1 MEWDS
6 DSNLIGGDAVAD
18 DGWFGGD
25 SGPVPFPANSLPGM
39 TPSGT
44 MIIIKRIVWEMEEYD
59 RYKRVYYRKKKN
71 TGGKDEAGEMA
82 LATEE

>member
-1 MEWDS
+1 MEVCLPFQTFSLSWLRNQMEWDS

-39 TPSGT
+39 TPSGF
-44 MIIIKRIVWEMEEYD
+44 VVSD
-59 RYKRVYYRKKKN
+59 
-71 TGGKDEAGEMA
+71 A
-82 LATEE
+82 LPFCRS